1 MSKYVWIAAAA
12 LVVITVAILW
22 WADRSSDS
30 ETVSEGRR
38 VTMPIAPLQMRVLD
52 GGRPWRPHPDR
63 AGLLRG
69 HRLSD

>member
-22 WADRSSDS
+22 WADRSSES
-30 ETVSEGRR
+30 VPEGRR
-38 VTMPIAPLQMRVLD
+38 VTMPIAPLQMRALD
-52 GGRPWRPHPDR
+52 GGQPWRPHPDR

-69 HRLSD
+69 HRLTD